1 MATGIRRL
9 KRAAVTVDTRLVQA
23 SSQGRP
29 RLVAWLMLVGVAAV
43 LATAALQHAGV
54 ISMRA
59 GAAAVVVLNAA
70 AAALAAALQIRAARR
85 LEGRQRRVWTCFARG
100 CTVWALGA
108 VPYLAFLAG
117 GGSLTEPPAWSQ
129 AGFVLAYIPWFH
141 ALWLLRQ
148 PVVAESR
155 WRKLETLA
163 MEAAAFAV
171 IGTLVLGVMWYR
183 PLGAAQN
190 SALLVPVALDL
201 LLVAAAYNAVRRASL
216 ERASA
221 YPWLAGAFLT
231 LAAGDA
237 TVSALVARD
246 HTALTPI
253 GLSLYCV
260 VFGLLALSAGR
271 PLLAREVALAGERVG
286 GAVASI
292 GLAVAAPA
300 STLVP
305 QAAAPMLWLL
315 GGALA
320 WRVHA
325 LLRRQGRTDE
335 DLITGL
341 HDARA
346 MHRHLSGM
354 VAGASAREPVGVIA
368 VDLNGFGAWNA
379 AHGFS
384 AGDAL
389 LAEVAETCARS
400 AIGPGVWG
408 RIGPDRF
415 CWVGRVADAAQAR
428 ASAEAVVAAAARNTA
443 GLGARG
449 AVVMSPA
456 DAATAA
462 NVEAAIAEALEAASL
477 NDRDVVA
484 FDRGL
489 LDGAAAEGSYSASFR
504 SRRERIA
511 QVIGDPAALRPV
523 FQPIVRMDT
532 LKVMGHEALSRFEL
546 EPRRGPD
553 QWIGEAHQVGL
564 GLELEA
570 ECLRRAVARRDEIP
584 GSTYLSLN
592 ASPQLILS
600 GQLDQ
605 LMPAGRLDWLL
616 IEITEHEQVQDYGQ
630 LADRLGNLRSR
641 GARVAVDDLGAG
653 HSTLR
658 HLMRLRPDYAKLD
671 RSIVQE
677 IDADPAKQALV
688 RSMVAFGREMDT
700 VLVSEGVETLAE
712 LEVLRDI
719 GVELGQ
725 GYLFR
730 RPAAEMTGHLAAVA
744 PGLVPRIRPA
754 VPEPDTRNGTTPLRA
769 ASGGPGGA

>member
-1 MATGIRRL
+1 MIGG
-9 KRAAVTVDTRLVQA
+9 VT
-23 SSQGRP
+23 
-29 RLVAWLMLVGVAAV
+29 LVAV
-43 LATAALQHAGV
+43 TAALQTAGV
-54 ISMRA
+54 LSLSD
-59 GAAAVVVLNAA
+59 GAAAVVLINAA
-70 AAALAAALQIRAARR
+70 IAAIAAVLQIRAART
-85 LEGRQRRVWTCFARG
+85 LEGRRRKVWLCFARG
-100 CTVWALGA
+100 CIVWALGA
-108 VPYLAFLAG
+108 IPYIAFAVTG
-117 GGSLTEPPAWSQ
+117 GNLLEPAAWSQ
-129 AGFVLAYIPWFH
+129 IGFLLAYVPWFR

-155 WRKLETLA
+155 LRVVETVA
-163 MEAAAFAV
+163 MEAFAFALISIV
-171 IGTLVLGVMWYR
+171 VLGALWYR
-183 PLGAAQN
+183 PLGVAQN
-190 SALLVPVALDL
+190 SALLIPVALDL

-231 LAAGDA
+231 LAVGDA
-237 TVSALVARD
+237 VVSSVVARGREEWS
-246 HTALTPI
+246 TI
-253 GLSLYCV
+253 GIALYCV

-286 GAVASI
+286 GAVATL
-292 GLAVAAPA
+292 GLALAAPA
-300 STLVP
+300 AAVVPGVATPLV
-305 QAAAPMLWLL
+305 WIL
-315 GGALA
+315 GAALA
-320 WRVHA
+320 WRVHS

-346 MHRHLSGM
+346 MSRHLSGM
-354 VAGASAREPVGVIA
+354 LAGASPRDPVTVIA
-368 VDLNGFGAWNA
+368 IDLDRFGAWNA

-389 LAEVAETCARS
+389 LAEVAEACVMAPL
-400 AIGPGVWG
+400 GPGVWG

-415 CWVGRVADAAQAR
+415 CWVGRSADIAQAR
-428 ASAEAVVAAAARNTA
+428 QWAAAVVRAAAANSA
-443 GLGARG
+443 GLTARG
-449 AVVMSPA
+449 AIVMGPA

-462 NVEAAIAEALEAASL
+462 NVEAALDESLAAAALNGL
-477 NDRDVVA
+477 PVVA

-489 LDGAAAEGSYSASFR
+489 LDGAAAEGSYAASFR

-511 QVIGDPAALRPV
+511 QIIEAPDAIRPV

-532 LKVMGHEALSRFEL
+532 LRVVGHEALSRFEL

-564 GLELEA
+564 GLEMEA
-570 ECLRRAVARRDEIP
+570 ECIRRAIARRDTIP
-584 GSTYLSLN
+584 AGTYLSLN

-605 LMPAGRLDWLL
+605 LMPAGSLDWLL

-630 LADRLGNLRSR
+630 LADRLRGVRQR

-658 HLMRLRPDYAKLD
+658 HLMRLHPDYAKLD
-671 RSIVQE
+671 RSLVQE

-688 RSMVAFGREMDT
+688 RSMIAFGREMGT
-700 VLVSEGVETLAE
+700 TLVSEGVETLAE
-712 LEVLRDI
+712 LEVLR
-719 GVELGQ
+719 GMEMELGQ
-725 GYLFR
+725 GYLFK
-730 RPAAEMTGHLAAVA
+730 RPGPEMVGRLTSIT
-744 PGLVPRIRPA
+744 PGLVPRIGPPVAPAGDEPA
-754 VPEPDTRNGTTPLRA
+754 VPRARA
-769 ASGGPGGA
+769 ASGGAG

>member
-1 MATGIRRL
+1 M
-9 KRAAVTVDTRLVQA
+9 
-23 SSQGRP
+23 
-29 RLVAWLMLVGVAAV
+29 VAGVAAV
-43 LATAALQHAGV
+43 LGAAVLQHLGLFSV
-54 ISMRA
+54 RA
-59 GAAAVVVLNAA
+59 GAAAVVVVNAA
-70 AAALAAALQIRAARR
+70 VAAVAAVLQIRAARR

-117 GGSLTEPPAWSQ
+117 GGTVAEPAAWSQ
-129 AGFVLAYIPWFH
+129 IGFVLAYIPWFH

-155 WRKLETLA
+155 WRKLETIA
-163 MEAAAFAV
+163 MEGAAFLV
-171 IGTLVLGVMWYR
+171 VGTLVLGVLWYA

-201 LLVAAAYNAVRRASL
+201 VLVAAAYNAVRRASL

-231 LAAGDA
+231 LGLADA
-237 TVSALVARD
+237 TVSSLVARD
-246 HTALTPI
+246 HVTLTPV
-253 GLSLYCV
+253 GLSLHCV

-271 PLLAREVALAGERVG
+271 PLLAREVALAGERVS
-286 GAVASI
+286 GAIAII

-300 STLVP
+300 SALVP
-305 QAAAPMLWLL
+305 EVAAPAVWFL
-315 GGALA
+315 GAGLA

-354 VAGASAREPVGVIA
+354 VAGASPREPVGVIA
-368 VDLNGFGAWNA
+368 VDLNAFGAWNA

-389 LAEVAETCARS
+389 LAEVAEACAT
-400 AIGPGVWG
+400 APIGPGVWA

-415 CWVGRVADAAQAR
+415 CWVGRVTDVAQAR
-428 ASAEAVVAAAARNTA
+428 AWAHVAVQAAARNGA
-443 GLGARG
+443 GLTARG

-462 NVEAAIAEALEAASL
+462 NVEAAVAEALEAASL
-477 NDRDVVA
+477 NGREVVA

-511 QVIGDPAALRPV
+511 QVIDDPAALRPV

-584 GSTYLSLN
+584 AGTYLSLN
-592 ASPQLILS
+592 ASPQLILDGS
-600 GQLDQ
+600 LDD
-605 LMPAGRLDWLL
+605 LVPPGRLDWLL

-630 LADRLGNLRSR
+630 LADRLGNLRRR

-658 HLMRLRPDYAKLD
+658 HLMRLHPDYAKLD
-671 RSIVQE
+671 RSMVQD
-677 IDADPAKQALV
+677 IDTDPAKQALV
-688 RSMVAFGREMDT
+688 RSMVAFSREMHT

-712 LEVLRDI
+712 LEVLREL

-730 RPAAEMTGHLAAVA
+730 RPAPDMAAHLAGTT
-744 PGLVPRIRPA
+744 PGLVPRIRAATPPA
-754 VPEPDTRNGTTPLRA
+754 SEDAGADTVPAPRA
-769 ASGGPGGA
+769 ASGGAGGA

>member
-1 MATGIRRL
+1 
-9 KRAAVTVDTRLVQA
+9 
-23 SSQGRP
+23 
-29 RLVAWLMLVGVAAV
+29 MLAGVAAV
-43 LATAALQHAGV
+43 LAAAALQQAGV
-54 ISMRA
+54 ITMRA
-59 GAAAVVVLNAA
+59 GAAAVVVVN
-70 AAALAAALQIRAARR
+70 AALAAWAAVMQVRAARSQ
-85 LEGRQRRVWTCFARG
+85 EGRQRRVWTCFARG
-100 CTVWALGA
+100 CTIWALGA
-108 VPYLAFLAG
+108 IPYLVFLAG

-129 AGFVLAYIPWFH
+129 LGFVLAYIPWFH

-163 MEAAAFAV
+163 MEGAAFAV
-171 IGTLVLGVMWYR
+171 IGTLVLGALWYA

-190 SALLVPVALDL
+190 TALLIPVALDL

-231 LAAGDA
+231 LAVGDA
-237 TVSALVARD
+237 AVSSLVARG
-246 HTALTPI
+246 HVGLTPI

-305 QAAAPMLWLL
+305 QAAAPALWVL
-315 GGALA
+315 GAALA

-354 VAGASAREPVGVIA
+354 VAGASDREPVGVIA

-389 LAEVAETCARS
+389 LAEVAEACAT
-400 AIGPGVWG
+400 APIGPGVWA

-415 CWVGRVADAAQAR
+415 CWVGRVTDTDQAR
-428 ASAEAVVAAAARNTA
+428 EWAVTAVDAAARNAA
-443 GLGARG
+443 GLAARG

-456 DAATAA
+456 DASTAA
-462 NVEAAIAEALEAASL
+462 NVEAAVAEALEAASL
-477 NDRDVVA
+477 NGRAVVA

-511 QVIGDPAALRPV
+511 QIIDDPEALRPV

-570 ECLRRAVARRDEIP
+570 ECLRRAVARRGEIP

-600 GQLDQ
+600 GALDE

-630 LADRLGNLRSR
+630 LADRLGNLRRR

-658 HLMRLRPDYAKLD
+658 HLMRLDPDYAKLD

-688 RSMVAFGREMDT
+688 RSMVAFSREMST

-725 GYLFR
+725 GYLFK
-730 RPAAEMTGHLAAVA
+730 RPAPEMSAQLGAMT
-744 PGLVPRIRPA
+744 PGLVPRIMPA
-754 VPEPDTRNGTTPLRA
+754 PAPADGDGPPALRA
-769 ASGGPGGA
+769 ASAGPGGA